1 MLLAAVSLPGTG
13 KKQKSLLCLP
23 QHGSARSMENAS
35 KRLKDTVV
43 SQDKSKGRE
52 IKKEQEKICTGRH
65 TEERKDDYL
74 GKGFTE
80 IKQCCSCLP

>member
-23 QHGSARSMENAS
+23 QHGSAWSMENAS

-43 SQDKSKGRE
+43 SRDKREGRE
-52 IKKEQEKICTGRH
+52 IKKAQKKICTGGR
-65 TEERKDDYL
+65 TEKRKDDYL
-74 GKGFTE
+74 G
-80 IKQCCSCLP
+80 